1 MVLEEYSEYFMYGG
15 IVLIIAAIV
24 FFCFLERQDKS
35 DISGIKH
42 YLSSARWQGE
52 VIQTN
57 IESWTKLNARY
68 GNDYFYDIDFFL
80 PNDKKLYT
88 AKSLIAPDQMHM
100 LRKGVGIKVKKGTKG
115 KVAVISI
122 NLNDNC

>member
-1 MVLEEYSEYFMYGG
+1 MVLEECSEYFMYGG

-42 YLSSARWQGE
+42 YLSSTRWQGE

-100 LRKGVGIKVKKGTKG
+100 LRKGVSIKVKKGTKG

>member
-24 FFCFLERQDKS
+24 FFCFLERQGKS

-42 YLSSARWQGE
+42 YLSSTRWQGE

-100 LRKGVGIKVKKGTKG
+100 LRKGVSIKVKKGTKG